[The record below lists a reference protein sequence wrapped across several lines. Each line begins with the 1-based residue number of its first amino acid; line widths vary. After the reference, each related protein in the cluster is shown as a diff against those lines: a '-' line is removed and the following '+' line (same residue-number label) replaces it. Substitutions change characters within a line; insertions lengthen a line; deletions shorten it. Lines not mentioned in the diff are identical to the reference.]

1 MLYVKL
7 LLLLPFFAVIF
18 QIYSYAVTRQ
28 REERQRVCRGLGITL
43 MTVGITSLVSR
54 DYLFVSAGLIL
65 MMIGFRLVAHG
76 LDRLDKTIYID
87 RYDGSKHD

>member
-28 REERQRVCRGLGITL
+28 REERQSVCRGLGIML
-43 MTVGITSLVSR
+43 LTVGITSLVTR
-54 DYLFVSAGLIL
+54 DYLFVFAGFIL
-65 MMIGFRLVAHG
+65 MMIGFRLIARG
-76 LDRLDKTIYID
+76 LDRLDKKIYID
-87 RYDGSKHD
+87 RYNGSSHD

>member
-28 REERQRVCRGLGITL
+28 REERQSVCRGLGIML
-43 MTVGITSLVSR
+43 LTVGITSLVTR
-54 DYLFVSAGLIL
+54 DYLFVLAGFIL
-65 MMIGFRLVAHG
+65 MMIGFRLIARG
-76 LDRLDKTIYID
+76 LDRLDKKIYID
-87 RYDGSKHD
+87 RYNGSSHD